1 MMMKRV
7 SLSELAAWT
16 LGALAGAALFAILA
30 ASASAQTDLDP
41 STFHVGNGATGSCPT
56 GGCPTTDPNLIGSG
70 TNFSIF
76 QQANGGVSPTMP
88 LLMIFAVPHG
98 DPFNIGALNSPGTLI
113 APYPGGAT
121 SNVTITSTL
130 DAYGLPG
137 TFMQGVNFTTGDI
150 YTFLEGFT
158 SDASAKNALANA
170 NNSYNIGNMNSAEL
184 TDLSLTVTSYDI
196 YLAEAETPLNQNYLL
211 DVTDS
216 GLPKGTFISAFA
228 EDSTKCPGAH
238 CTAVDAPFTEA
249 GLTGGD
255 SPPTV
260 PEPSTLALLGG
271 GLAAMGVIR
280 RRRGFERWTQAS

>member
-1 MMMKRV
+1 M
-7 SLSELAAWT
+7 SLSNSRPALTALR
-16 LGALAGAALFAILA
+16 LGAFAGVAFLATAAVPVF
-30 ASASAQTDLDP
+30 AQTDLDP

-70 TNFSIF
+70 TEFSIF

-98 DPFNIGALNSPGTLI
+98 DPFNISALNTPGTLI

-130 DAYGLPG
+130 DAYGFPG
-137 TFMQGVNFTTGDI
+137 TFTQGVNFTTGDI

-158 SDASAKNALANA
+158 SDSSAQNALLNA
-170 NNSYNIGNMNSAEL
+170 NNSYSVGNMNGAESA
-184 TDLSLTVTSYDI
+184 DLSLMVTSYDV
-196 YLAEAETPLNQNYLL
+196 YLAEAETSLNQNYLL

-228 EDSTKCPGAH
+228 EDSTKCPGTH
-238 CTAVDAPFTEA
+238 CTAVDVPFTEA
-249 GLTGGD
+249 GLTGGN
-255 SPPTV
+255 SPPDV
-260 PEPSTLALLGG
+260 PEPSALALLGSA
-271 GLAAMGVIR
+271 LAAMGFIR
-280 RRRGFERWTQAS
+280 RRRGSERWSESS